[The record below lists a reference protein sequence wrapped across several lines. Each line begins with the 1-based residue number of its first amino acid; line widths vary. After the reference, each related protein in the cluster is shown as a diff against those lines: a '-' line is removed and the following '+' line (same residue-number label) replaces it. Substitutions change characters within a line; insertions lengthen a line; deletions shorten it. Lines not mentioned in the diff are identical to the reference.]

1 MVLIDVRVRPSLFAI
16 CVLVVASGSPA
27 LAADWRVPGDFA
39 TIQDAVYSPSVADGD
54 RILVG
59 PGSFAGAL
67 IDKPVHI
74 EGQGRTTISSGPG
87 HPSGMSQGFRLL
99 AGADGT
105 TITRLRFTVDLAI
118 IAGADTTNVTVTQN
132 SFVNPVQGISAWR
145 ASGWE
150 ITHNDITDL
159 RTRCGGGIGILV
171 GDYNGG
177 SVTDNVV
184 SHNRIRGTLH
194 VAEDDCGGYNGS
206 GIVVYADY
214 RWGRLGSTQIAFNR
228 IVKNDISLVSDNAAV
243 VDVVAFELTEASDA
257 PLPAHVI
264 HDNAIGFNDFRG
276 TELQIA
282 LSPEDLADVNT
293 ISRNLGENRGRGA
306 RPSAFG
312 PVD

>member
-1 MVLIDVRVRPSLFAI
+1 MRYFVI
-16 CVLVVASGSPA
+16 CALVVMSGSPA

-39 TIQDAVYSPSVADGD
+39 TIQDAVNSPSVADGD

-67 IDKPVHI
+67 IDKPVRI
-74 EGQGRTTISSGPG
+74 EGRGRATISSGPS

-99 AGADGT
+99 AGSDGT
-105 TITRLRFTVDLAI
+105 TISHLRFTVDLAI
-118 IAGADTTNVTVTQN
+118 IAGADTTSVTVTQN
-132 SFVNPVQGISAWR
+132 TFTNPVQGVSAWR

-150 ITHNDITDL
+150 ITHNEITGL
-159 RTRCGGGIGILV
+159 RTNCGGGIGILV
-171 GDYNGG
+171 GDYSGG

-184 SHNRIRGTLH
+184 SHNRISGTLH
-194 VAEDDCGGYNGS
+194 VADGDCGGYNGS

-214 RWGRLGSTQIAFNR
+214 RWGRLGATQIAFNR
-228 IVKNDISLVSDNAAV
+228 FVKNDVALVSDNATV

-276 TELQIA
+276 TEMQIV
-282 LSPEDLADVNT
+282 LSPEELGDVNA
-293 ISRNLGENRGRGA
+293 ISRNLGENRGRGLH
-306 RPSAFG
+306 PSAFG